1 MKAKRFSSRNR
12 PAVALSPMDRTAL
25 IVTIVLAIATLLV
38 LIVGDRTLARV
49 RDFSWQDT
57 IISAQ
62 DRAFILTFN
71 RPMDRDSVETNLQIE
86 PDLPGKVSWAGR
98 RMAYTLD
105 APAPYG
111 VEFSVELTGA
121 RDEQAKRAAA
131 AQPSSSEAPTASPDS
146 PDVAMITNLEPF
158 TGRFRSRDRAFAYI
172 GTQDSEAG
180 RLVLYN
186 LTRQQ
191 KTLLTPS
198 ELLVNAFAPYPD
210 RRRILFAATVRDN
223 LAIDAGSPIL
233 EQELYTVA
241 TGLYEEDS
249 DWLSPDRPELGT
261 ITKVLDNQ
269 GYQNLKFDLSDDGQ
283 TILVQRADR
292 NDPAEFGLWILRDGQ
307 EPQPLEAEPGGDF
320 QITPD
325 GQAVAIAQ
333 GQGIALL
340 PLPAVDAAAT
350 RQPDQSLGSPT
361 QAAVDFLPQFGTVL
375 AFAPDGSAAFLV
387 KYNPDYTRSL
397 FVVNNRGEEKELGRI
412 NGSVISGAFA
422 PQGDRLYCLLTQ
434 LLPGEEYREQPYI
447 AAIDLETAKATPLLL
462 LPEQRELSIDLAP
475 DGLAILF
482 DRLETNPD
490 PNIPADQPKTGDGST
505 ITASRLWLL
514 PVILPAADADNADV
528 TLAEPQELPLDGFR
542 PQWLP

>member
-1 MKAKRFSSRNR
+1 
-12 PAVALSPMDRTAL
+12 MDRTAL
-25 IVTIVLAIATLLV
+25 IVTVVLAIVTILV

-71 RPMDRDSVETNLQIE
+71 RPMDRESVEANLQIE
-86 PDLPGKVSWAGR
+86 PALPGKASWAGR
-98 RMAYTLD
+98 RMAYTLA

-111 VEFSVELTGA
+111 TEFTVELTGA
-121 RDEQAKRAAA
+121 RDEQAKRAAT
-131 AQPSSSEAPTASPDS
+131 AQSSPDPAQSSPDADAPTPALPGSPEV
-146 PDVAMITNLEPF
+146 DVITNLEPF

-241 TGLYEEDS
+241 TGLYEAEPH
-249 DWLSPDRPELGT
+249 WLSPDRPELGT

-292 NDPAEFGLWILRDGQ
+292 QDPAKFGLWILREGQ
-307 EPQPLEAEPGGDF
+307 EPQPLDAEPGGDF

-340 PLPAVDAAAT
+340 PLPATTVD
-350 RQPDQSLGSPT
+350 PDPEALGSPT
-361 QAAVDFLPQFGTVL
+361 QVAVDFLPQFGTVL

-412 NGSVISGAFA
+412 NGSVISGAFS

-490 PNIPADQPKTGDGST
+490 PSAPADQPKTGDGST
-505 ITASRLWLL
+505 ITSSRLWLL
-514 PVILPAADADNADV
+514 PVVLPDDEATDADVA
-528 TLAEPQELPLDGFR
+528 LAEPQELPLDGFR